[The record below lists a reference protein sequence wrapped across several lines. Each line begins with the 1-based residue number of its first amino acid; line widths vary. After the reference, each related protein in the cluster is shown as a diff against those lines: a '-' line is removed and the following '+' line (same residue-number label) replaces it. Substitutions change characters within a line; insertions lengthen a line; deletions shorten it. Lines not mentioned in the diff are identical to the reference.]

1 MAALDDSYD
10 HYRDRCPV
18 ERDSDAI
25 YEPEEERH
33 TPVSVDSQVERDA

>member
-18 ERDSDAI
+18 ERDIDAI
-25 YEPEEERH
+25 YEPEEETLHAGQRGL
-33 TPVSVDSQVERDA
+33 TGGT